1 MQLIHRFRKSSFLKH
16 NAVFFVGSVVVGALN
31 YLYYPVLGRLMEPAA
46 FGELQVLV
54 SLFLQFTIF
63 LNVLSMMTVTIMAKY
78 TQPNKA
84 HRILFEIEKLAVY
97 CSLGIL
103 LISIVLGEWLRL
115 ALQFDSSM
123 PFVALAFALLVS
135 IPLTFR
141 SAYARAKKR
150 FGIASVSQLIG
161 AGFKLAFSAG
171 FVIAGL
177 GVLGAMGGII
187 LAQIVAFLYA
197 ARFAARVGF
206 HRPSDTNYGTLPD
219 LKAVVPELGHAGA
232 MFVALLSIT
241 LMMSIDVIVVKY
253 YFDAHT
259 AGLYAG
265 IATVARIIFF
275 LAAPIAQ
282 VLMPL
287 VKTSAT
293 HKQNSMLLIKSI
305 GLTSLVCGVVVALC
319 CVAPEP
325 LVGLLMGPAY
335 SVYAGLLP
343 QLAVVVFIIS
353 IVNLIFMYYLALRQK
368 MIMVVGIIG
377 FGVLLSF
384 ITLWHDTP
392 HAVVQSMLL
401 GSIFTLFA
409 TGIYVLVTLKR
420 GFRDAKQNDFNR
432 DSDL

>member
-1 MQLIHRFRKSSFLKH
+1 MRFIERFKQSSFLKH
-16 NAVFFVGSVVVGALN
+16 NAVFFLGSVAVGALN
-31 YLYYPVLGRLMEPAA
+31 YAYYPILGRLMDPAA

-63 LNVLSMMTVTIMAKY
+63 LNVLSMMTVTIMASYKRQE
-78 TQPNKA
+78 TA
-84 HRILFEIEKLAVY
+84 HRVLFEIEKLAVY
-97 CSLGIL
+97 CALGL
-103 LISIVLGEWLRL
+103 LVISIVLGGWLQSQ
-115 ALQFDSSM
+115 LQFDSSV
-123 PFVALAFALLVS
+123 PFAALALALLVS

-150 FGIASVSQLIG
+150 FGIASASQLIG
-161 AGFKLAFSAG
+161 SASKLLFSAG
-171 FVIAGL
+171 LVIAGL
-177 GVLGAMGGII
+177 GVLGAMGGIV
-187 LAQIVAFLYA
+187 LAQLIAFLYA
-197 ARFAARVGF
+197 ARYAARVGF
-206 HRPSDTNYGTLPD
+206 NRPSDTSYKTLPD
-219 LKAVVPELGHAGA
+219 IKAVLPELGHAGA
-232 MFVALLSIT
+232 TFIALLSVT
-241 LMMSIDVIVVKY
+241 MMMSIDVIVVKY

-287 VKTSAT
+287 VKIGSSYG
-293 HKQNSMLLIKSI
+293 KNNRLLMKSI
-305 GLTSLVCGVVVALC
+305 GLTTFVCGVVLLAC
-319 CVAPEP
+319 SIAPER
-325 LVGLLMGPAY
+325 LVGLLMGPTYSAY
-335 SVYAGLLP
+335 ANLLP
-343 QLAVVVFIIS
+343 QLALVVFIIS

-420 GFRDAKQNDFNR
+420 GFRYAKQNDFNR